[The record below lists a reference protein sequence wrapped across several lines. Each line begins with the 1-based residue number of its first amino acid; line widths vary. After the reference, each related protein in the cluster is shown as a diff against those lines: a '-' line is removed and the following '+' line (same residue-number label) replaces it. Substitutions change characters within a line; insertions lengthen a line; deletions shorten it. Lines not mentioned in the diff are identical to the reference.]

1 MRVITGIAR
10 GRNLETLPTDDV
22 RPTYDRVKEAMFSI
36 IQFEIEGRRVLDLF
50 AGSGQLGIEALSRG
64 AESAIFIDNSKK
76 SIDVVRRNLAT
87 VKLADKATV
96 IQADAVSFSANCAG
110 RFDIALLDP
119 PYDSGLLKKVLPNV
133 ARKMAP
139 GGVILC
145 ETDLFE
151 ELPEAVEDFN
161 LYRTYKYGKTKITV
175 YRRETVE

>member
-64 AESAIFIDNSKK
+64 AESATFIDNSKK

-87 VKLADKATV
+87 VKMSDKATV

-110 RFDIALLDP
+110 RFDIAFLDP
-119 PYDSGLLKKVLPNV
+119 PYDSGLIEKALPNV
-133 ARKMAP
+133 AMKMTD
-139 GGVILC
+139 GGVIVC
-145 ETDLFE
+145 ETE
-151 ELPEAVEDFN
+151 IHETLPESAGDFKI
-161 LYRTYKYGKTKITV
+161 YRDYKYGKTKITV
-175 YRRETVE
+175 YRRENI